1 MIFLDDSGCPR
12 FCILPFVFCFF
23 TYTSLFCKFNHNYQA
38 SLLLPNI
45 PHVSSSLK
53 EFKMLR
59 ILGLTIDLHITFA
72 DGILLVSQIEP
83 FRVSFSGQLGENN
96 NQRENEKWK

>member
-1 MIFLDDSGCPR
+1 M
-12 FCILPFVFCFF
+12 
-23 TYTSLFCKFNHNYQA
+23 Y
-38 SLLLPNI
+38 LLLLRN
-45 PHVSSSLK
+45 SKCYESLD
-53 EFKMLR
+53 
-59 ILGLTIDLHITFA
+59 LTIDLHITFA